1 MSHPIDFFY
10 RQAGY
15 VLRPY
20 MTTVPADAKD
30 RCAVCDRSTESWV
43 SSAEKVIFNNYGQ
56 QEVHCLAC
64 HSLYEGSIEL
74 FGIERMASGTP
85 VPMKLG
91 MATGCGALV
100 TPSGTRLFL
109 NGFIKKMSAAEKPP
123 FPMVELSGRAAHK
136 EVILNTPDVPYLY
149 IGNFGRK
156 KKDLVSNLALST
168 GETLAICEENSR
180 STLPLVQVR
189 TMVKETEDLSQSQ
202 LNQIKSDLRS
212 LYTGIRSPQD
222 AEMAARFQAL
232 AQERPALWTAITELP
247 DDPHQ
252 CLTALQ
258 FI

>member
-1 MSHPIDFFY
+1 MNHPIDFFY
-10 RQAGY
+10 QQAGY
-15 VLRPY
+15 VLRAY
-20 MTTVPADAKD
+20 MTTVPADGKD
-30 RCAVCDRSTESWV
+30 RCAVCNRLSKSWV
-43 SSAEKVIFNNYGQ
+43 ISAEKVIFNNYGR
-56 QEVHCLAC
+56 QEIHCLAC

-91 MATGCGALV
+91 MAIGCGALV

-109 NGFIKKMSAAEKPP
+109 NGFIKKMGAAEKPP

-168 GETLAICEENSR
+168 GETLVICEENGR

-189 TMVKETEDLSQSQ
+189 TMVKEAEDLSQSE

-212 LYTGIRSPQD
+212 LYTGTRSPQD
-222 AEMAARFQAL
+222 SEMVARFQAL
-232 AQERPALWTAITELP
+232 AQERPALWTAIIKLP